1 MTDWQTE
8 VKDQSP
14 LGLLQWARSKFNN
27 RLILASSFG
36 AEDMVLIDMLSK
48 LGEFQVFTLDT
59 GRLHEETY
67 QLIAQAVK
75 RYPQMQL
82 RVMFPD
88 RSAVEEMVAT
98 KGINLFYESVEN
110 RKLCCHVR
118 KIEPL
123 SRALEGFEA
132 WITGLR
138 ADQTANRATMNLIE
152 SDRVPLTKQPI
163 VKINPLLLWK
173 HEDVWS
179 YIRENQVP
187 YNVLHDRGFPS
198 IGCAPCT
205 RAIEAGEDLRAGR
218 WWWEQDNK
226 ECGLHVTSTGELVRA
241 TVT

>member
-1 MTDWQTE
+1 MTDWLTE
-8 VKDQSP
+8 IADHSP
-14 LGLLQWARSKFNN
+14 MGILTWAKGKFGD
-27 RLILASSFG
+27 RLAIASSFG
-36 AEDMVLIDMLSK
+36 AEDMVVIDLMSR
-48 LGEFQVFTLDT
+48 LGEFRVFTLDT

-67 QLIAQAVK
+67 ALIAQSLK
-75 RYPQMQL
+75 RYPQMKL

-110 RKLCCHVR
+110 RKACCHVR

-123 SRALEGFEA
+123 SRALEGLEA

-138 ADQTANRATMNLIE
+138 ADQTPNRATMNFIE

-163 VKINPLLLWK
+163 VKINPLLNWTN
-173 HEDVWS
+173 EAVWS
-179 YIRENQVP
+179 YIRENEVP
-187 YNVLHDRGFPS
+187 YNALHDRGFPS

-205 RAIEAGEDLRAGR
+205 RAIEPGEDLRAGR
-218 WWWEQDNK
+218 WWWELDNK
-226 ECGLHVTSTGELVRA
+226 ECGLHVTPEGELVRA

>member
-1 MTDWQTE
+1 MIDWQAE
-8 VKDQSP
+8 IKDQSA
-14 LGLLQWARSKFNN
+14 LGILAWAREKYRN
-27 RLILASSFG
+27 RLSIASSFG
-36 AEDMVLIDMLSK
+36 AEDMVVIDMMSK

-67 QLIAQAVK
+67 ALIAQTVK
-75 RYPQMQL
+75 RYPQMKL

-88 RSAVEEMVAT
+88 QVAVEEMVQT

-110 RKLCCHVR
+110 RKACCHVR

-123 SRALEGFEA
+123 SRALVNMDA

-152 SDRVPLTKQPI
+152 TDRVPLTKQPI
-163 VKINPLLLWK
+163 VKINPLLTWRND
-173 HEDVWS
+173 EVWS
-179 YIRENQVP
+179 YIKENEVP

-205 RAIEAGEDLRAGR
+205 RPIEPGEDLRAGR
-218 WWWEQDNK
+218 WWWELDNK
-226 ECGLHVTSTGELVRA
+226 ECGLHVTPEGELVRA